1 MKRVYYILLLGI
13 IFLSMFACSEAGKE
27 MFEGPNSICFRFP
40 TTSEDIEE
48 YRKLD
53 SSLIFREDTV
63 VIRLLLIWKQ
73 QNGRFVFLFK

>member
-63 VIRLLLIWKQ
+63 VYSFAFDMEATEREI
-73 QNGRFVFLFK
+73 